1 MDIPTYNP
9 YKHYNPYNPSTVS
22 GESWQRACSVHIDNP
37 SDGLPSLNIIEQRV
51 ILLSDGR
58 KIYEPVGNL
67 TAEYDAENPLHGQLY
82 SLLNDIYVEFRT
94 ARDNPPPEPVL

>member
-1 MDIPTYNP
+1 MDTPTYNP
-9 YKHYNPYNPSTVS
+9 TTVS

-58 KIYEPVGNL
+58 KIYEPVGSL
-67 TAEYDAENPLHGQLY
+67 TAEFDATDPLHGQIY
-82 SLLNDIYVEFRT
+82 MLLNDLYIALREV
-94 ARDNPPPEPVL
+94 RDNPPPEEVLV